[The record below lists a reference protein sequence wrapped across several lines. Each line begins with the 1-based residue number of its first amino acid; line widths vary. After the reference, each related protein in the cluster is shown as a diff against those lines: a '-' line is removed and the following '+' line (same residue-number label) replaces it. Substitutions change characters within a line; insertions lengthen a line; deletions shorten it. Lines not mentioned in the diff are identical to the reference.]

1 MNVNVKQLQDDQFVV
16 VVPDFGEYRV
26 SMKTKDYSDLGA
38 GWKVLSSLFN
48 VLADNRELESL
59 PKEFDAFYYFNKYK
73 KELKQELAK
82 WEK

>member
-16 VVPDFGEYRV
+16 VVPNFGEYCV

-38 GWKVLSSLFN
+38 GWKILSSLFN
-48 VLADNRELESL
+48 VLADNEGLKSL
-59 PKEFDAFYYFNKYK
+59 PREFDALYYLNKYK
-73 KELKQELAK
+73 EGLKSELAK